1 MFGFVMIMTCE
12 GGRTNRQGFKT
23 DLRSQNRQG
32 FKTDLVSKGVGA
44 EEDLSL
50 SRDKML
56 FCGQRGQEGKT
67 QERKLEFCIFYVS
80 NAVIKHGSLRP

>member
-56 FCGQRGQEGKT
+56 FCGQRGQEGKRSYKN
-67 QERKLEFCIFYVS
+67 ENLNFAFSMCLMR
-80 NAVIKHGSLRP
+80 